1 MNLIF
6 MSELEWMLAEVG
18 AVKTD
23 LEENPRKAVNDVLS
37 STLKT
42 SNYVNDDSDDDDWH
56 SLPIMLMLWFN
67 VLYYLCL

>member
-42 SNYVNDDSDDDDWH
+42 SNYVNDDSDDDD
-56 SLPIMLMLWFN
+56 
-67 VLYYLCL
+67 